1 MDSLND
7 FELPYTNLSSEAYG
21 IYIPGTEWGG
31 VFEFLQTQT
40 QNETAVIKGWNWRG
54 LLTQDIIE
62 PSEGSDYKVVTGEAN
77 TILRELLSNVLGGFF
92 HVPEVDS
99 GLNIQAHQFKL
110 HISYLEG
117 LIDMLSEHG
126 YRLKIYAKR
135 EKEGEPITAFCE
147 AVPSSV
153 AEGEYN
159 DDNGLNMTFTDN
171 RMGINHLICYG
182 KGELQERQRMDLY
195 LQKDGTIGTEPHYI
209 GFLERKAVYENS
221 NAESLEALE
230 KDARKRFKEI
240 CSKKTLDFDADELET
255 EMDIGDIVRGR
266 HRASGIILEKP
277 IVRKILK
284 YTNDTKSLEYAVKGE
299 G

>member
-7 FELPYTNLSSEAYG
+7 FELPYTNLPSEAYG

-62 PSEGSDYKVVTGEAN
+62 PPEGSDYKVVTGEAN
-77 TILRELLSNVLGGFF
+77 TILRELLGNALGGFF

-117 LIDMLSEHG
+117 LINMLSEHG

-135 EKEGEPITAFCE
+135 EEEGALIRVFCE
-147 AVPSSV
+147 AVPRNIT
-153 AEGEYN
+153 EGEY
-159 DDNGLNMTFTDN
+159 DEDNRLHMTFTDD

-182 KGELQERQRMDLY
+182 KGELQERQRLDLY
-195 LQKDGTIGTEPHYI
+195 LQEDGTIGTEPYYI
-209 GFLERKAVYENS
+209 GFLERKTIYEHS
-221 NAESLEALE
+221 SAESIEALE
-230 KDARKRFKEI
+230 ADARKRFKEI
-240 CSKKTLDFDADELET
+240 CSKKSLDFDAGELET
-255 EMDIGDIVRGR
+255 EMNIGDIVRGR
-266 HRASGIILEKP
+266 HRASGIVLEKP

-284 YTNDTKSLEYAVKGE
+284 YTNGVKSLEYAVKGE